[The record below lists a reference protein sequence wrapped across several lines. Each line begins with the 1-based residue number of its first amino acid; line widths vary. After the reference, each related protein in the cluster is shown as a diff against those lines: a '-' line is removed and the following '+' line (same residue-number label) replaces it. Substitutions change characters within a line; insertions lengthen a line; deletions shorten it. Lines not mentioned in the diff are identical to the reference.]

1 MREVLRRAQRASAV
15 FFGNTGGA
23 LDQLQKGLA
32 CFVELI
38 DLVACRVFGPP
49 RKLYDTRLVT
59 ATIRLTMHL
68 SSSPRGP
75 RRKIAPVKVE
85 LWRSVSVGRS
95 SSAQLVFLFEPVAD
109 RQQRDVQLSAAYGA
123 QSRCAGHRRQPHCE
137 YPIQIPQSDGGRR
150 PRKKRF
156 PIGES

>member
-68 SSSPRGP
+68 ASSPRGP

-109 RQQRDVQLSAAYGA
+109 RQQRERAVKRRIRRAVSVRRSSAATSLRVSYA
-123 QSRCAGHRRQPHCE
+123 NSTEQWRNATT
-137 YPIQIPQSDGGRR
+137 
-150 PRKKRF
+150 KKAISNR
-156 PIGES
+156 